1 MMAASY
7 PYVDGRV
14 SCKLIRIDDTMCRQS
29 DPNDPQNAGP
39 PQGDAA
45 TPDTTFARDPA
56 MPDTA
61 LFSEETCGPA
71 EPETDLDR
79 VRVPSTPSGG
89 GEIITQPDNDDRML
103 VGAETHASPG
113 PGLIGLELELGILA
127 PQDILVPY
135 PNPDPPRDSNSPPH
149 ARDDPLTL
157 SQLSPRKRL
166 AVVAEDGNGNAE
178 NAVVTVG
185 REGTVSPMR
194 PSVKRPASVAPV
206 EPVERSHKRSAHGI
220 PPFPGRYGARV
231 VSAPAQIRRQ
241 PAKKAREAQ
250 PTAAPRSAVSASTR
264 PARIAAR
271 STNAVPEIKNRR
283 KKLPSVASFSNAG
296 NATIPVKFNFPDAG
310 LGAHLAEAQPDPVHT
325 GASSDETQPRPKAYT
340 IPDFKAMHASQA
352 AQSALRRGHL
362 VPTVPVPIVF
372 STDARVKE
380 RELFDQ
386 KVRERERELEAAR
399 EVQRRERE
407 EEEAKEIKE
416 MRKHAIPKAHEVPEW
431 YKEAPRRNNDDEAG
445 Q

>member
-7 PYVDGRV
+7 PYVDGPV
-14 SCKLIRIDDTMCRQS
+14 GCKLILIDDTMCRQS
-29 DPNDPQNAGP
+29 DPDDPQNTGP
-39 PQGDAA
+39 LQGDAA
-45 TPDTTFARDPA
+45 MPDATLARDPA
-56 MPDTA
+56 MLDTA
-61 LFSEETCGPA
+61 LFSGPA

-103 VGAETHASPG
+103 VGAESRASPG
-113 PGLIGLELELGILA
+113 PGLIGLESELGILA
-127 PQDILVPY
+127 PQDILVPHH
-135 PNPDPPRDSNSPPH
+135 PPRDSNSPPPH
-149 ARDDPLTL
+149 ARNDPLTL

-166 AVVAEDGNGNAE
+166 TVVAEDGNGNAE
-178 NAVVTVG
+178 NAMVTVG

-194 PSVKRPASVAPV
+194 PSMKRPASAAPV
-206 EPVERSHKRSAHGI
+206 EPVERSNKRSAHGI

-241 PAKKAREAQ
+241 PAQKARAAR
-250 PTAAPRSAVSASTR
+250 PTAALRPAVSASTR
-264 PARIAAR
+264 PAQIAAR
-271 STNAVPEIKNRR
+271 STNAVPEIKNRH
-283 KKLPSVASFSNAG
+283 KKLLSVTSFSNAG
-296 NATIPVKFNFPDAG
+296 KATVPVKSNFPDAG
-310 LGAHLAEAQPDPVHT
+310 LGAHLAEVQPALVHT
-325 GASSDETQPRPKAYT
+325 GDSSGETQPRPKAYT
-340 IPDFKAMHASQA
+340 IPDFKAIHASQA
-352 AQSALRRGHL
+352 AQSALRRAHL

-386 KVRERERELEAAR
+386 KVRERERELEAVR

-407 EEEAKEIKE
+407 EEEANELKE
-416 MRKHAIPKAHEVPEW
+416 MRKHAIPKAHEVPVW